1 MTEVINNLPG
11 STFFSIVFFMMLVT
25 LGLSSMFGN
34 LESIVSSIKD
44 MPYFKNAR
52 SEVVISMFS
61 PAFRI
66 NMMSPE
72 AILMLQIISHLM
84 SSFALRQ
91 LYIT

>member
-52 SEVVISMFS
+52 SEVVISMYSFVFTKVYGGIYSKSSKFS
-61 PAFRI
+61 CI
-66 NMMSPE
+66 ITKYIKYC
-72 AILMLQIISHLM
+72 IL
-84 SSFALRQ
+84 F
-91 LYIT
+91 